1 VIIEVDQGRGIESYK
16 RLKIVLSVCLPF
28 KKCTKCTEIEK
39 SPAQFLHSQKHAVY
53 LSINQRFLKIHS
65 PAQDDSVG
73 GEAKDDSLVL
83 TADLGFLI
91 ASNEAFWRFSA

>member
-1 VIIEVDQGRGIESYK
+1 MGYKERTFMGTPAGRRCGPVCIDVGSAGGDDGWGSARRELFLADGSKNKSRFFDSAEV
-16 RLKIVLSVCLPF
+16 
-28 KKCTKCTEIEK
+28 
-39 SPAQFLHSQKHAVY
+39 
-53 LSINQRFLKIHS
+53 RF
-65 PAQDDSVG
+65 AQDDSVG